1 MDLESTL
8 KLINAGYTKDE
19 IAAMEAGT
27 PKTEPPKQE
36 QPKQEPPKQETEQPK
51 QEPPKDPA
59 NVSGDV
65 AATIKALTETVNGLN
80 ATVKAMQEANAKA
93 ANVQSNN
100 TNDPI
105 KAAMD
110 SFLQSL

>member
-27 PKTEPPKQE
+27 T
-36 QPKQEPPKQETEQPK
+36 KQEPPKQETEQPK
-51 QEPPKDPA
+51 QEPPKDTA
-59 NVSGDV
+59 NVNGDV
-65 AATIKALTETVNGLN
+65 AATINALTETVNGLN

-93 ANVQSNN
+93 ASVQNNN

>member
-19 IAAMEAGT
+19 IAAMEAG
-27 PKTEPPKQE
+27 PKTQE

-59 NVSGDV
+59 SMNGDV

-105 KAAMD
+105 KATMD

>member
-19 IAAMEAGT
+19 IAAMEAGST
-27 PKTEPPKQE
+27 TQEPPKQE
-36 QPKQEPPKQETEQPK
+36 QEPPKQETEQ
-51 QEPPKDPA
+51 EPPKDPA
-59 NVSGDV
+59 SVNGDV

-80 ATVKAMQEANAKA
+80 STVKAMQEANAKA

>member
-19 IAAMEAGT
+19 IAAMVAGA
-27 PKTEPPKQE
+27 EE
-36 QPKQEPPKQETEQPK
+36 QEPPKQETEQTK

-59 NVSGDV
+59 SMNGDA
-65 AATIKALTETVNGLN
+65 AATIKALTETVNGLTE
-80 ATVKAMQEANAKA
+80 TVKAMQEANAKA
-93 ANVQSNN
+93 ASVQNNN

>member
-1 MDLESTL
+1 MDLETTL

-19 IAAMEAGT
+19 IAAMEAGST
-27 PKTEPPKQE
+27 EQEPPKQE
-36 QPKQEPPKQETEQPK
+36 QEPPKQETEQ
-51 QEPPKDPA
+51 EPPKDPA
-59 NVSGDV
+59 SVNGDV

-93 ANVQSNN
+93 ANVQNNN

>member
-19 IAAMEAGT
+19 IAAMEAGPET
-27 PKTEPPKQE
+27 QEPPKQEQPNQEPPKQE
-36 QPKQEPPKQETEQPK
+36 QPKQEPPK
-51 QEPPKDPA
+51 DRA

-80 ATVKAMQEANAKA
+80 ATVKAMQGANAKA
-93 ANVQSNN
+93 ATVQSNN